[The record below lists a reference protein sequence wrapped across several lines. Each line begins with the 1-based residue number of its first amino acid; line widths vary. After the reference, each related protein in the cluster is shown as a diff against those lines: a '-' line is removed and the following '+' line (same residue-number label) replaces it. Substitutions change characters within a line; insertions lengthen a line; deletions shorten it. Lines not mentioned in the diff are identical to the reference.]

1 MTQLFASLLMVV
13 VVGGGQSRDGTRG
26 TGVSTDF
33 PTIFNMK
40 SSYPETTTTKSM
52 MFHRFRI

>member
-1 MTQLFASLLMVV
+1 MVV